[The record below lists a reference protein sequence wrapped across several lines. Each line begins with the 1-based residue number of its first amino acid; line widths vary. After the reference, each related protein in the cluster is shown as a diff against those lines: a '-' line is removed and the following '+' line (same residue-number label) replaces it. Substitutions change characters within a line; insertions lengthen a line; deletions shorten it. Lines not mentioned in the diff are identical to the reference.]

1 MSEKL
6 RYPRDAHFVQHCPRF
21 NKGLVSN
28 SLSSARVKTPAEEAN
43 RWKKVGETRVSGYK
57 SAEFSKQM
65 SCWTGAF
72 RLAGQD
78 KEAPW

>member
-1 MSEKL
+1 MPIS
-6 RYPRDAHFVQHCPRF
+6 F
-21 NKGLVSN
+21 NIVHASTKDWCQTVSV
-28 SLSSARVKTPAEEAN
+28 VKTPAEEAN

-78 KEAPW
+78 KEAQW